1 MEFATET
8 QTGPSRW
15 TTDDV
20 DVISPT
26 MPELQHSQRTWP
38 IPMTLFAVA
47 ITLVI
52 IGMKWREAR
61 RKRKLKEWRIARS
74 VSRSQ
79 PDCPKHWLL
88 ASRCLAYRRGCHAN
102 SYVSVGGNAGGGVSP
117 STMSGRYPFPFHTGG
132 KNVGRRNLNDGQ
144 KQNDRP
150 KGRHRKQ
157 KKQKNDE

>member
-1 MEFATET
+1 MCPLPIVCKVEIQFFCESGQAEGGRCLPLFASGLVPTSSATYSPITRLFMEFATET

-61 RKRKLKEWRIARS
+61 RKRKLKEGRKGRS
-74 VSRSQ
+74 VPPSH
-79 PDCPKHWLL
+79 PTVPKHL
-88 ASRCLAYRRGCHAN
+88 
-102 SYVSVGGNAGGGVSP
+102 
-117 STMSGRYPFPFHTGG
+117 
-132 KNVGRRNLNDGQ
+132 
-144 KQNDRP
+144 RP
-150 KGRHRKQ
+150 RS
-157 KKQKNDE
+157 